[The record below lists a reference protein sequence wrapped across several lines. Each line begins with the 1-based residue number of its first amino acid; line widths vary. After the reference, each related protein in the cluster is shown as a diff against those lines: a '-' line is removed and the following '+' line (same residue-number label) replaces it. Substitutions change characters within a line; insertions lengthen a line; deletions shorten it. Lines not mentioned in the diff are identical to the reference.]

1 MARSSNLVLITGA
14 NGFIGQQV
22 CSSLLKKSYPFRAAI
37 RTTSPNFS
45 GSQFIKFRDL
55 SEDTKWSDALSGVRA
70 VIHLAARVHIVNE
83 NRSDPLQAFR
93 RVNVDATLNL
103 ARQAAAMGVKRF
115 IFLSSIK
122 VNGEATLPGQFFYA
136 DDRPAPEDAYGI
148 SKYEAEQALLS
159 LAKETGME
167 VVIIRPPLVYGPGV
181 KANFASMMRWL
192 ERGIPLPLAA
202 ITHNRRSLVSLDN
215 LVDLIVTCLDHPAA
229 ANQIFLV
236 RDGEDMSTVELLKRM
251 GMAQGTPA
259 RLFYLPLPLLKW
271 GAILLN
277 KPGIYQRLCGSLQVD
292 ITKTQELLGWRPP
305 ISVDEGLRRAAQ
317 KSKGYK

>member
-1 MARSSNLVLITGA
+1 MKILVTGV
-14 NGFIGQQV
+14 NGFVSKAICARFINEGLAVRGSLRSESQQ
-22 CSSLLKKSYPFRAAI
+22 SAI
-37 RTTSPNFS
+37 IDIFYTGELTPYTNWAE
-45 GSQFIKFRDL
+45 GLQGID
-55 SEDTKWSDALSGVRA
+55 V
-70 VIHLAARVHIVNE
+70 VIHLAARVHVM
-83 NRSDPLQAFR
+83 SDTSADPLQAFR

-122 VNGEATLPGQFFYA
+122 VNGEATLPGQAFYA
-136 DDRPAPEDAYGI
+136 DDRPAPGDAYGI